1 MRTNLALIKSTES
14 VTVTEES
21 VMSGNILDMFS
32 VNGELV
38 T

>member
-1 MRTNLALIKSTES
+1 MRTSLALIKSTES

-21 VMSGNILDMFS
+21 VISGNILNMFS
-32 VNGELV
+32 VKGELV